1 MKSSCLLLKPKFQ
14 NKIVEMGLG
23 GGRSILFVPLHD
35 VATLGKFPLS
45 SLLWR
50 EPTGIP
56 GTTEPS
62 AGSSQAAPVT
72 LPQGAG

>member
-14 NKIVEMGLG
+14 NKIVEMDLG
-23 GGRSILFVPLHD
+23 GGRSILLVPLHD

-56 GTTEPS
+56 GS
-62 AGSSQAAPVT
+62 DD
-72 LPQGAG
+72 